1 MKRILI
7 TGKNSY
13 IGRSVELWLMREPD
27 KYMVDTVDME
37 DGSWKDVDFSQYD
50 VVFHVAGIVHQK
62 EKPEMK
68 ELYLK
73 VNRDLPVEVA
83 IRAKIAGVSQFIFM
97 STMAVYGEEGK
108 IGQEVIIDNNTPVN
122 PKTSYGVSKVEAEL
136 ELVKLNDNSFKIV
149 ILRPPMIYGPNCP
162 GNYDRLEKLAV
173 KLPVFP
179 LIDNKRSMLHID
191 KLCQYI
197 KSYIDT
203 EAEGLFLP
211 QDDNYVNTSL
221 LVKELAMKNG
231 KSIHLSKTAGLIIQ
245 LIGKRF
251 NLINK
256 VFGNLVYKKY

>member
-13 IGRSVELWLMREPD
+13 IGISVEAWLMRESD
-27 KYMVDTVDME
+27 KYMVDTVDMV
-37 DGSWKDVDFSQYD
+37 DGSWKKMDFSIYD

-62 EKPEMK
+62 EKPDMK
-68 ELYLK
+68 DLYFK
-73 VNRDLPVEVA
+73 VNRDLPIEVA
-83 IRAKIAGVSQFIFM
+83 RKAKLDCVKQFIFM
-97 STMAVYGEEGK
+97 STMAVYGEDGELGR
-108 IGQEVIIDNNTPVN
+108 EVVIDNSTPLN
-122 PKTSYGVSKVEAEL
+122 PKTNYSLSKVEAER
-136 ELVKLNDNSFKIV
+136 EVSKLNDDNFKIV
-149 ILRPPMIYGPNCP
+149 ILRPPMVYGPNCP
-162 GNYDRLEKLAV
+162 GNYARLEKLAV
-173 KLPVFP
+173 RLPIFP
-179 LIDNKRSMLHID
+179 MIDNKRSMLHID